1 MFDSTTFT
9 CTQAIVEC
17 PGYSPERIR
26 SEVRTEVI
34 DDATIRNLRNY
45 SRVTFRNSDKAAF
58 LIPVGPYAIR
68 VNAGPGYPCSR
79 VNVIGILGNRIG
91 MSCTPSEMRAMAYG
105 LLAAANWMDSRDTPH
120 SQSQRDPGKDGI

>member
-58 LIPVGPYAIR
+58 LIQ
-68 VNAGPGYPCSR
+68 
-79 VNVIGILGNRIG
+79 IG
-91 MSCTPSEMRAMAYG
+91 RA
-105 LLAAANWMDSRDTPH
+105 H
-120 SQSQRDPGKDGI
+120 V